1 MAERKATNKYYPPD
15 WDPSKGSINKYVG
28 QHPYRDRAR
37 KLDQGIL
44 IVRFE
49 LPYNIL
55 CEGCNNYITQGNRY
69 NAEKKKIGM
78 YYSTPIFSFRMKCHL
93 CSNWI
98 EIHTDPKNTEYVIV
112 SGARRKIE
120 EWDAKENGSIALTD
134 EKEKE
139 KLETN
144 AFYKLENDI
153 TNKSKAEESVPLLT
167 KLQNLNDRQWKD
179 PYTSSYIIRKK
190 FRERKK
196 LEKQKDE
203 EDQKFKD
210 KHLLSIDLLPETEE
224 DKEKAKQAFKEDI
237 NYSINRVHQRKQ
249 EIRSSSIFESNSRKR
264 KLSNDSN
271 KATTSHANTSN
282 NNSNIYKNSKKSK
295 QQAKLKSLE
304 NLKMNIIKSNQKNNQ
319 DNDNS
324 STNLLIPDIQKSQIL
339 PLYNDISLSYNLG
352 IQKRSSKGDEEKDQ
366 EAQQNKEG
374 KNHENSTPKYDS
386 GALSL
391 ISQDYGDE
399 ND

>member
-210 KHLLSIDLLPETEE
+210 KHLLSIDLLPETEDDE
-224 DKEKAKQAFKEDI
+224 EKARQAFKEDM
-237 NYSINRVHQRKQ
+237 NYSTNKVQQRKQ
-249 EIRSSSIFESNSRKR
+249 EIRNSSIFEINNKKR
-264 KLSNDSN
+264 KYSNDSQ
-271 KATTSHANTSN
+271 S
-282 NNSNIYKNSKKSK
+282 YK
-295 QQAKLKSLE
+295 
-304 NLKMNIIKSNQKNNQ
+304 
-319 DNDNS
+319 
-324 STNLLIPDIQKSQIL
+324 
-339 PLYNDISLSYNLG
+339 
-352 IQKRSSKGDEEKDQ
+352 
-366 EAQQNKEG
+366 
-374 KNHENSTPKYDS
+374 
-386 GALSL
+386 
-391 ISQDYGDE
+391 
-399 ND
+399 

>member
-1 MAERKATNKYYPPD
+1 
-15 WDPSKGSINKYVG
+15 
-28 QHPYRDRAR
+28 
-37 KLDQGIL
+37 
-44 IVRFE
+44 
-49 LPYNIL
+49 
-55 CEGCNNYITQGNRY
+55 
-69 NAEKKKIGM
+69 M

-249 EIRSSSIFESNSRKR
+249 EIRNSSIFGNNNKKR
-264 KLSNDSN
+264 KYSSDLN
-271 KATTSHANTSN
+271 KATTTHTNTSN
-282 NNSNIYKNSKKSK
+282 NSSNIYKNSKKSK

-319 DNDNS
+319 DNDNF

-339 PLYNDISLSYNLG
+339 PLYNDNSLTYNLG
-352 IQKRSSKGDEEKDQ
+352 IQKKSNKGEEVKDQ
-366 EAQQNKEG
+366 EAQKNKEG
-374 KNHENSTPKYDS
+374 KNHSNSAPKYDS

-399 ND
+399 DDKDL